1 LVSHEFHGKNHT
13 ERWKDYTANFQ
24 IYRLDPG
31 NLVTSLS
38 YKNLEWVNDVVN
50 PNRILRFDIEIEKGL
65 DNLSKTNKRR
75 NSPSSTL
82 DS

>member
-1 LVSHEFHGKNHT
+1 VDFKKYVSHEFHGKNHT
-13 ERWKDYTANFQ
+13 KRWKGYTANFQ

-50 PNRILRFDIEIEKGL
+50 PNGHSDLMLRLKKD
-65 DNLSKTNKRR
+65 
-75 NSPSSTL
+75 
-82 DS
+82 